1 MTETQD
7 TSSQWEQRLR
17 WGDQWQPRCGGSAGV
32 SCLKQSNKSLTVK
45 VKILM
50 EIVQHLSCDYS
61 IALSCQND
69 NRKAKSFLKHF
80 NLINQCSFYKNWDIF
95 IWRYLQ
101 YKLLVPHLDPYIID
115 YFLRQ
120 DFISLC
126 NVDVKRFTAPFR
138 EVISPLLFIPV
149 FIPRDICNNGEKYQ
163 RKLFDLKLPAW
174 SKIISEDW
182 FPADRVC
189 KTGWDRKFHNYFY
202 DKD

>member
-1 MTETQD
+1 ME
-7 TSSQWEQRLR
+7 
-17 WGDQWQPRCGGSAGV
+17 
-32 SCLKQSNKSLTVK
+32 NVK
-45 VKILM
+45 VISTTEMTDISHLLLGSCKGLVKVFNSIHHISLILS
-50 EIVQHLSCDYS
+50 Q
-61 IALSCQND
+61 
-69 NRKAKSFLKHF
+69 
-80 NLINQCSFYKNWDIF
+80 
-95 IWRYLQ
+95 
-101 YKLLVPHLDPYIID
+101 
-115 YFLRQ
+115 Q

-189 KTGWDRKFHNYFY
+189 KTGWDRKFHNYIN

>member
-1 MTETQD
+1 
-7 TSSQWEQRLR
+7 
-17 WGDQWQPRCGGSAGV
+17 
-32 SCLKQSNKSLTVK
+32 
-45 VKILM
+45 M

-69 NRKAKSFLKHF
+69 NRKAKSFQKHF
-80 NLINQCSFYKNWDIF
+80 NLINQCSFFTNLGNTVLDIDICSTNF
-95 IWRYLQ
+95 QSL
-101 YKLLVPHLDPYIID
+101 LDPYIID

-189 KTGWDRKFHNYFY
+189 KTG
-202 DKD
+202 